1 MICYLVNTS
10 ECRSK
15 LLVSY
20 FAEALS
26 KDCGICDVCVK
37 NHKKNS
43 HSEFESIKNT
53 ILQEIALYQ
62 KLDIQIFCHRFSSMK
77 QTVVM
82 EVIRFMLDENQ
93 LTLNA
98 AGELILNK
106 K

>member
-1 MICYLVNTS
+1 MVIL
-10 ECRSK
+10 R
-15 LLVSY
+15 
-20 FAEALS
+20 F
-26 KDCGICDVCVK
+26 GHF